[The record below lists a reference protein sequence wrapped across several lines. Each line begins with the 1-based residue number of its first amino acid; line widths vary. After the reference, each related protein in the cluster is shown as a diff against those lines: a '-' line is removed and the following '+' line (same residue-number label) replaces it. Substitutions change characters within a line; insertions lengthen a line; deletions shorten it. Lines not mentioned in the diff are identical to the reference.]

1 MRRTLFIALAASFA
15 ATTWA
20 QAAFT
25 IRRPLDG
32 SIVRESVGFRVPKN
46 SIPDSSYLGVK
57 INDKFVEAVTPTLDG
72 NDYVY
77 WLDSQAHK
85 LADGPM
91 AVELSLYQDVNGS
104 PRLVGRTSVNLTL
117 DNSTSIKVPE
127 NGYRLRYRYNAGTE
141 HVYKYT
147 ISQDVQTVSQAQA
160 RLGGRGVT
168 TSAEEEAVRVL
179 HAVDNAYSV
188 SGQRQGLLRMQIL
201 PDKGK
206 SYATIIPPGSTSSKQ
221 IGPEEMDP
229 IYMRLD
235 DVGREV
241 FTALPLYFGL
251 EGNNGAPPQTA
262 YFPIVPM
269 YVLPTGAVKPGQI
282 WQSSQMMSSLEGDDL
297 VEMLEKEKHMRA
309 LPARG
314 QFEGVTWYKNY
325 PCAKLTSTVALG
337 KDVLQNIRDLN
348 QVEGEAQRVE
358 LKETLWLALDRGLIV
373 RREISIIQEALI
385 DQAPAQSQG
394 GGGSGGP
401 TAAGTSGGPSAA
413 GTATG
418 GGGSAGSAN
427 SITDVPPP
435 FSPGDFEF
443 RPGFNSD
450 GQFSFF
456 QQTRGGRGQG
466 RGGRS
471 GGGMMGPGGGDELTP
486 NPGGQAGGAG
496 QGGGFGQRTAGGSGT
511 KVVVRVSMRV
521 NVELEK

>member
-1 MRRTLFIALAASFA
+1 MRRILIIALAASFA

-25 IRRPLDG
+25 IRRPVDG
-32 SIVRESVGFRVPKN
+32 STVRESVGFRVPKN
-46 SIPDSSYLGVK
+46 SMPDSSYLGVK
-57 INDKFVEAVTPTLDG
+57 VNGKFVEAVIPTLDG
-72 NDYVY
+72 NDFVY

-104 PRLVGRTSVNLTL
+104 PKLIGRTSVNLTL
-117 DNSTSIKVPE
+117 DNSTSIKVPAS
-127 NGYRLRYRYNAGTE
+127 GYRLRYRYNAGTE
-141 HVYKYT
+141 HVYKYM
-147 ISQDVQTVSQAQA
+147 ISQEVQTVSQAQA

-168 TSAEEEAVRVL
+168 TKAEEQDVRVL
-179 HAVDNAYSV
+179 HAIDNAYSV
-188 SGQRQGLLRMQIL
+188 SGQRQGLLRMQII

-206 SYATIIPPGSTSSKQ
+206 GFATIIPPGSSSSKQ

-251 EGNNGAPPQTA
+251 EGTNGSPPKVA
-262 YFPIVPM
+262 YFPVVPM

-282 WQSSQMMSSLEGDDL
+282 WQSSQMMSNLETDDL
-297 VEMLEKEKHMRA
+297 VEMLEKDKHMRA

-314 QFEGVTWYKNY
+314 QFEGVTWYKNF

-337 KDVLQNIRDLN
+337 KDVLANVRDLN

-358 LKETLWLALDRGLIV
+358 LKETLWLALDRGIII
-373 RREISIIQEALI
+373 RREIAIIQESLI
-385 DQAPAQSQG
+385 DQAPAQTQS

-401 TAAGTSGGPSAA
+401 TAAGTAGGPTAA
-413 GTATG
+413 GAAG

-435 FSPGDFEF
+435 FGPGDFEF
-443 RPGFNSD
+443 RPGFGAD

-456 QQTRGGRGQG
+456 QQTRGGRGG
-466 RGGRS
+466 RG
-471 GGGMMGPGGGDELTP
+471 GGGMMGPGGGGDELTP
-486 NPGGQAGGAG
+486 NQGGQAGGAG
-496 QGGGFGQRTAGGSGT
+496 QGGGFGQRTGGGGGT